1 MSSQSANRYT
11 RIYAVLQQHFA
22 PLFIDLVDESYKH
35 QVPEGAESHFKL
47 TLVSNEFKGRTRVER
62 HRLVTD
68 FLGSERQNGLH
79 ALGLALY
86 SPEEWAA
93 QPNPLVTPLCQHKAN
108 G

>member
-11 RIYAVLQQHFA
+11 RIHAMLLQKFA

-35 QVPEGAESHFKL
+35 QVPNGAESHFKL
-47 TLVSNEFKGRTRVER
+47 TLVSTEFKGKTRIER

-68 FLGSERQNGLH
+68 VLGSERQNGLH

-86 SPEEWAA
+86 SPEEWAI
-93 QPNPLVTPLCQHKAN
+93 QPNPLVTPQCQHKSA